1 MRPGG
6 AVRCRRRLESIARLF
21 TGGQVRH
28 VARRRIPYCGRAGSA
43 RREPRLAAED
53 PPPRSRCG
61 NRLARFRPSPR
72 ALTRSLTRSSTRS
85 LMCSFMCSFT
95 YIRGRLRASIPSGPA
110 FPLRYIARKDFFRN
124 PPVLRPCHSCPI
136 PTPGPWRAQTCR
148 RWYPRPARAA
158 QPLRIAFA

>member
-1 MRPGG
+1 MRSGG
-6 AVRCRRRLESIARLF
+6 TVRCRRRLESIARLF
-21 TGGQVRH
+21 TGSQVRH
-28 VARRRIPYCGRAGSA
+28 VARRRIPYCVRAGSA
-43 RREPRLAAED
+43 RRKPRLAAED

-72 ALTRSLTRSSTRS
+72 ALTRSLTCS
-85 LMCSFMCSFT
+85 LMCSFTC
-95 YIRGRLRASIPSGPA
+95 IRGRLRASIPSGGA

-158 QPLRIAFA
+158 RPLRIAFA